1 MQRPVAIFLAMRYL
15 RERGS
20 NQFASFVTTASVAGV
35 ALGVAALIVVL
46 SVMNGTETETRARL
60 VSMAGHASVASDTA
74 LTGDWQPLR
83 ADLERYPG
91 VAAAAPFVELEAM
104 ISTGRSL
111 EAALL
116 IGIDPAVEDAVSGIA
131 GKMREGELAG
141 LIAQQRG
148 VLLGRALALRLGL
161 QTGDAVTVMV
171 PRRTAA
177 GAMRTGLREFTV
189 TGIFEF
195 GLAEYDSLRAF
206 VSLDDARALAGS
218 GTEAGI
224 RVRMDDIFAAG
235 EVIRGWAAT
244 RADTSPRVRD
254 WTQDNAT
261 FFRAVRIEKIMM
273 TLLLSLIVAVAAF
286 NIVATLVM
294 IVTDKRAGIAIMR
307 TYGFTRR
314 TIMSAFALQGL
325 IVGWAGVLVGV
336 SLGVL
341 LALNIRPASR
351 FLEKLFGFEF
361 MPADVYY
368 IIELPSELR
377 WFDVTWVAGLA
388 LLLTGIATI
397 YPALRAADVA
407 PAEVLR
413 YE

>member
-1 MQRPVAIFLAMRYL
+1 LTRCSSDDRLPQRNSAGQITLSACHAHSTALATPSSLRADAQPADAAGALAEYPLMQRPVAIFLAMRYL

-46 SVMNGTETETRARL
+46 SVMNGTETETRGRL
-60 VSMAGHASVASDTA
+60 VSIAGHASVVSDEV
-74 LTGDWQPLR
+74 LSGDWRPLR

-91 VAAAAPFVELEAM
+91 IAAAAPFVELEAM
-104 ISTGRSL
+104 LSTGRSL
-111 EAALL
+111 EGALL
-116 IGIDPAVEDAVSGIA
+116 IGVDPAIEDAVSGLA

-141 LIAQQRG
+141 LAAQERG

-171 PRRTAA
+171 PRRTAG

-206 VSLDDARALAGS
+206 VTLDDAGALAGS

-244 RADTSPRVRD
+244 RRQAAPRVRD

-314 TIMSAFALQGL
+314 TIMAAFALQGL
-325 IVGWAGVLVGV
+325 IVGWMGVLLGVGM
-336 SLGVL
+336 GVL

-351 FLEKLFGFEF
+351 RIT
-361 MPADVYY
+361 PD
-368 IIELPSELR
+368 
-377 WFDVTWVAGLA
+377 
-388 LLLTGIATI
+388 
-397 YPALRAADVA
+397 
-407 PAEVLR
+407 
-413 YE
+413 

>member
-1 MQRPVAIFLAMRYL
+1 
-15 RERGS
+15 
-20 NQFASFVTTASVAGV
+20 
-35 ALGVAALIVVL
+35 
-46 SVMNGTETETRARL
+46 
-60 VSMAGHASVASDTA
+60 
-74 LTGDWQPLR
+74 
-83 ADLERYPG
+83 
-91 VAAAAPFVELEAM
+91 
-104 ISTGRSL
+104 
-111 EAALL
+111 
-116 IGIDPAVEDAVSGIA
+116 
-131 GKMREGELAG
+131 
-141 LIAQQRG
+141 
-148 VLLGRALALRLGL
+148 
-161 QTGDAVTVMV
+161 
-171 PRRTAA
+171 
-177 GAMRTGLREFTV
+177 MRTGLREFTV
-189 TGIFEF
+189 AGIFEF

-206 VSLDDARALAGS
+206 ITLDDASALAGS
-218 GTEAGI
+218 GTESGI

-244 RADTSPRVRD
+244 RTETPPRVRD

-314 TIMSAFALQGL
+314 TIMAAFALQGL
-325 IVGWAGVLVGV
+325 IVGWIGVLLGVGA
-336 SLGVL
+336 GVL

-377 WFDVTWVAGLA
+377 WFDVTWVAGIA

-397 YPALRAADVA
+397 YPALRAANVA

>member
-15 RERGS
+15 RERG
-20 NQFASFVTTASVAGV
+20 NNPFASFVTTASVAGV

-46 SVMNGTETETRARL
+46 AVMNGTETETRARL
-60 VSMAGHASVASDTA
+60 VRIAGHDSVASDTA
-74 LTGDWQPLR
+74 MTGAWQPLR
-83 ADLERYPG
+83 EDLERFPG
-91 VAAAAPFVELEAM
+91 IAAAAPYIELEAM

-111 EAALL
+111 EGALL
-116 IGIDPAVEDAVSGIA
+116 IGIDPETEDAVSGVA
-131 GKMREGELAG
+131 GKMREGELAA
-141 LIAQQRG
+141 LLSQERG

-171 PRRTAA
+171 PRRTA
-177 GAMRTGLREFTV
+177 GGVMRTGLREFTV
-189 TGIFEF
+189 AGIFEF
-195 GLAEYDSLRAF
+195 GLAEYDGLRAF
-206 VSLDDARALAGS
+206 VTLSDASALAGS

-235 EVIRGWAAT
+235 RVIRSWAAS
-244 RADTSPRVRD
+244 RSEPAIRVRD

-314 TIMSAFALQGL
+314 TIMAAFALQGL
-325 IVGWAGVLVGV
+325 IVGWVGVLVGV
-336 SLGVL
+336 GVGVL

-351 FLEKLFGFEF
+351 FLEKAFGFEF
-361 MPADVYY
+361 MPADIYY

>member
-20 NQFASFVTTASVAGV
+20 NPFASFVTTASVAGV

-46 SVMNGTETETRARL
+46 AVMNGTETETRGRL
-60 VSMAGHASVASDTA
+60 VSIAGHASVSSDTA

-83 ADLERYPG
+83 ADLEQFPG
-91 VAAAAPFVELEAM
+91 IAAAAPFIELEAM

-111 EAALL
+111 EGALL
-116 IGIDPAVEDAVSGIA
+116 IGIDPATEDAVSGVA
-131 GKMREGELAG
+131 GKLREGDLAA
-141 LIAQQRG
+141 LAAQERG
-148 VLLGRALALRLGL
+148 MLLGRALALRLGV
-161 QTGDAVTVMV
+161 QTDDAVTVMV
-171 PRRTAA
+171 PRRTAG

-189 TGIFEF
+189 AGIFEF
-195 GLAEYDSLRAF
+195 GLAEYDGLRAL
-206 VSLDDARALAGS
+206 VTLDDAGVLAGS
-218 GTEAGI
+218 GTQAGI
-224 RVRMDDIFAAG
+224 RVRMNDIFAAG
-235 EVIRGWAAT
+235 EVIRSWAAT
-244 RADTSPRVRD
+244 QTDPAISVRD

-314 TIMSAFALQGL
+314 TIMAAFALQGL
-325 IVGWAGVLVGV
+325 IVGWIGVLVGV
-336 SLGVL
+336 GMGVL

-361 MPADVYY
+361 MRQTSITLSSCRRSY
-368 IIELPSELR
+368 
-377 WFDVTWVAGLA
+377 AGS
-388 LLLTGIATI
+388 T
-397 YPALRAADVA
+397 
-407 PAEVLR
+407 
-413 YE
+413 